1 MVGRRIVQIVILVL
15 LVSSIP
21 IVALAQSPTSN
32 WLKLRYVQR
41 MRIETTDNAISLSRD
56 AQAGRSVWRHRTS
69 LRAVAQ
75 PHRQFSVTGRL
86 TNEMYYH
93 FVPEALGYDS
103 DEIFVDLLHVAWD
116 SVGGVPLTAT
126 VGRQN
131 IILGEGFVVVDG
143 GPLDGSRSIY
153 FNAARADWMIAPHH
167 SLTLI
172 ACYQPDMEKLFPV
185 VHDQDRLLIEQPEL
199 GLIAYYAGA
208 FRNVDVQGYVIR
220 KDVKSSELV
229 PASGYRYCPGVRV
242 LIPLQPSLTVTTE
255 LALQHGAF
263 ASADVFAVG
272 GYSYL
277 TQTISWPRYLP
288 SKLTLGGLYLSG
300 DDPQTADR
308 EDWDPLFS
316 RWPKWSE
323 SYIYTQVK
331 EVGVARWTNTAS
343 VFATLRFDF
352 DERTRFTLD
361 YHHLMAPESSDPT
374 LSFPGGRG
382 QTRGHL
388 IIGRLTFTMNEH
400 LDGHV
405 LWEGFEPGDFYFD
418 GANGFGWGRL
428 EVTIRY

>member
-1 MVGRRIVQIVILVL
+1 MYRRRSIEFALIVTFLFSTV
-15 LVSSIP
+15 
-21 IVALAQSPTSN
+21 VAINVYASTN
-32 WLKLRYVQR
+32 WLTLRYVQR
-41 MRIETTDNAISLSRD
+41 MRIETTDNAITLSRE
-56 AQAGRSVWRHRTS
+56 ANGGRSVWRHRTS
-69 LRAVAQ
+69 LQGITQ
-75 PHRQFSVTGRL
+75 PHPQFTVTGRL

-93 FVPEALGYDS
+93 FVPEARAYDFN
-103 DEIFVDLLHVAWD
+103 EIFVDLLRATWD
-116 SVGGVPLTAT
+116 SIGGLPLSAT

-131 IILGEGFVVVDG
+131 IILGEGFVVMDG

-153 FNAARADWMIAPHH
+153 FNAARVDWTIAPHH
-167 SLTLI
+167 SLSLI
-172 ACYQPDMEKLFPV
+172 ACYQPEMETWFPV
-185 VHDQDRLLIEQPEL
+185 IHDQDRLLIEQPEQ
-199 GLIAYYAGA
+199 GLIAYYSGA

-220 KDVKSSELV
+220 KDVKSSDLA
-229 PASGYRYCPGVRV
+229 PTSGYRYCPGVRV
-242 LIPLQPSLTVTTE
+242 RVPLQPSLSVTGE
-255 LALQHGAF
+255 LALQRGAF
-263 ASADVFAVG
+263 GSADVSAYG

-277 TQTISWPRYLP
+277 SHSTSWPRYLP
-288 SKLTLGGLYLSG
+288 SRFTLGGLYLSG

-343 VFATLRFDF
+343 VFATLRFDL

-361 YHHLMAPESSDPT
+361 YHHLMAPEHSDPA
-374 LSFPGGRG
+374 LPFPGGRG
-382 QTRGHL
+382 TTRGDL

-418 GANGFGWGRL
+418 GADGYGWGRL